1 MLYTAVVKRHF
12 FQTPKSD
19 ECVCALQFYKQST
32 SFVFVL
38 KKKGF
43 ALFSPNTTVLKD
55 PCSAQFV
62 QGDHAAHRPNWT
74 GWFVQ
79 LYLSHCSNSKK
90 ETAVCSQV
98 ILDNEVLGIR
108 FTHPG

>member
-12 FQTPKSD
+12 FFRLLSQMS
-19 ECVCALQFYKQST
+19 
-32 SFVFVL
+32 VFVPSSFTSSQHL
-38 KKKGF
+38 LFVSF

-74 GWFVQ
+74 VWFVQ
-79 LYLSHCSNSKK
+79 LYLSHCGNS
-90 ETAVCSQV
+90 EMAVCSQV
-98 ILDNEVLGIR
+98 IRDNEVLGIR